1 MELVYAKV
9 ADWIEKVSA
18 HPWTMI
24 GFLAWCALMP
34 LISVD
39 AANYGISVA
48 TAFLLFLT
56 LGSSRRDRKAMH
68 TKLDA
73 LVCAVPEAD
82 DKLKHIEDRIEAEID
97 EARA

>member
-9 ADWIEKVSA
+9 ADWIERVSG
-18 HPWTMI
+18 HPLTMI
-24 GFLAWCALMP
+24 AFVAWCAFMP
-34 LISVD
+34 LISID

-48 TAFLLFLT
+48 TAFILFLT
-56 LGSSRRDRKAMH
+56 IGSTRRDRKAMH

-73 LVCAVPEAD
+73 LVCATEGAD
-82 DKLKHIEDRIEAEID
+82 DALQHIEDRVEREID